1 MATDNERQI
10 VPVQK
15 TIEVEPIDIKREV
28 NRAKRYARGF
38 QTADYARTKQDGSQT
53 SFFDPYRN
61 VENQYGNLKTA
72 DGHFNR
78 EVDCQ
83 TLRRVSKKAWIINL
97 CIINVQKKIKPF
109 LKPSTNRNLRGF
121 VVKKVGEDVVKAA
134 GQKSEAR
141 TEIEQFLLNTGI
153 EKSPDR
159 DNFVR
164 YCTKILRDAL
174 EIDQVAT
181 EIGRTVSGKVYA
193 FWAVDGATIERVLPN
208 QDNPM
213 HIKYIQVI
221 DEIPQ
226 AFYPAGS
233 LIFDYQ
239 NPRSDVRY
247 SFYGYSPV
255 EQAIDLITSTINAFT
270 YNAGFFTENK
280 LPRGMLLLDG
290 NANQETVEQM
300 EDYLCDIMSGTTA
313 NQWRVPIIPAGNGGS
328 GENNSIKWVSL
339 SGTNKEMEFQGWLDF
354 LTSAI
359 VSLFGCS
366 MEELGLHSS
375 KSQPMFEHNTTP
387 EIEASKS
394 LVLGDMLSFLQQYI
408 NQILEK
414 AYPGYEIEFVGYERD
429 DPKQILDLT
438 KTELESF
445 KTLNE
450 VRKEKGLKPIEA
462 DWADKCPANP
472 QFVQM
477 YQAAQM
483 DDGGGMEDM
492 DDGEE
497 GGDFGGEEDGEGE
510 NADNAE
516 ENGAENGNSEQES
529 NVDEGAWGEIGGNTE
544 GEEEEKPEEENGGVN
559 KSLNF
564 NF

>member
-1 MATDNERQI
+1 MATDNNKQLI
-10 VPVQK
+10 PIQK
-15 TIEVEPIDIKREV
+15 SIEVEPIDIKREI
-28 NRAKRYARGF
+28 NRAKKYAKAYVP
-38 QTADYARTKQDGSQT
+38 TDYARAKQGGSQS
-53 SFFDPYRN
+53 SFFDPFRN
-61 VENQYGNLKTA
+61 IENEYGNLRTA
-72 DGHFNR
+72 DGHYNR

-121 VVKKVGEDVVKAA
+121 VVKKIGEDVIKAA

-159 DNFVR
+159 DNFTR
-164 YCTKILRDAL
+164 YCIKILRDAL

-208 QDNPM
+208 QDNPL
-213 HIKYIQVI
+213 HIKYVQVI
-221 DEIPQ
+221 DSIPQ
-226 AFYPAGS
+226 AFYPEDS
-233 LIFDYQ
+233 MIFDYQ

-313 NQWRVPIIPAGNGGS
+313 NQWRVPIIPAGNGAS

-339 SGTNKEMEFQGWLDF
+339 GGTNKEMEFQGWLDF

-394 LVLGDMLSFLQQYI
+394 LVLGDMLAFLQQYI

-477 YQAAQM
+477 YQSAQM
-483 DDGGGMEDM
+483 DGGGMEDP
-492 DDGEE
+492 DAAEDGEE
-497 GGDFGGEEDGEGE
+497 TGGDFGEE
-510 NADNAE
+510 NAEESDNVDNDAWGEIAGSDNNDNAGNEDNAE
-516 ENGAENGNSEQES
+516 E
-529 NVDEGAWGEIGGNTE
+529 
-544 GEEEEKPEEENGGVN
+544 EEENPEGVE
-559 KSLNF
+559 KSF
-564 NF
+564 KYSF

>member
-1 MATDNERQI
+1 MATDSNRQI
-10 VPVQK
+10 IPVQK
-15 TIEVEPIDIKREV
+15 TIEVEPIDIKREI
-28 NRAKRYARGF
+28 NRAKKYARGF

-121 VVKKVGEDVVKAA
+121 VVKKVGEGVVKAA
-134 GQKSEAR
+134 GQKSEER

-181 EIGRTVSGKVYA
+181 ELGRTVSGKVYA

-208 QDNPM
+208 QENPL
-213 HIKYIQVI
+213 HVKYIQVI
-221 DEIPQ
+221 DDIPQ
-226 AFYPAGS
+226 AF
-233 LIFDYQ
+233 
-239 NPRSDVRY
+239 Y

-328 GENNSIKWVSL
+328 GENNSIKWVNL
-339 SGTNKEMEFQGWLDF
+339 GGTNKEMEFH
-354 LTSAI
+354 
-359 VSLFGCS
+359 C
-366 MEELGLHSS
+366 
-375 KSQPMFEHNTTP
+375 
-387 EIEASKS
+387 
-394 LVLGDMLSFLQQYI
+394 
-408 NQILEK
+408 
-414 AYPGYEIEFVGYERD
+414 
-429 DPKQILDLT
+429 
-438 KTELESF
+438 
-445 KTLNE
+445 
-450 VRKEKGLKPIEA
+450 
-462 DWADKCPANP
+462 
-472 QFVQM
+472 
-477 YQAAQM
+477 
-483 DDGGGMEDM
+483 
-492 DDGEE
+492 
-497 GGDFGGEEDGEGE
+497 
-510 NADNAE
+510 
-516 ENGAENGNSEQES
+516 
-529 NVDEGAWGEIGGNTE
+529 
-544 GEEEEKPEEENGGVN
+544 
-559 KSLNF
+559 
-564 NF
+564 